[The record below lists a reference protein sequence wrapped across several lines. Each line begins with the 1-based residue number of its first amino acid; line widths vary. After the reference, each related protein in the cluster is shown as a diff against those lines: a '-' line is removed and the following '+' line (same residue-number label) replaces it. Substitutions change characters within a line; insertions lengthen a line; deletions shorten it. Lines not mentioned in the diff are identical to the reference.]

1 MGMNMEKA
9 NRLKL
14 GSLTGGLAL
23 CALTV
28 AGVVSC
34 TQNEQ
39 KTVAT
44 ASAKDWVGK
53 TAAPFALPGID
64 GAMVDLSKSMGKSP
78 VVLIFYR
85 GNW

>member
-1 MGMNMEKA
+1 MKMEKA

-14 GSLTGGLAL
+14 GALAGGLTL
-23 CALTV
+23 CVLTV
-28 AGVVSC
+28 VGVVSC

-53 TAAPFALPGID
+53 TAAPFSLPGID
-64 GAMVDLSKSMGKSP
+64 GATVDLSKMIGKSP
-78 VVLIFYR
+78 IVLIFYR

>member
-1 MGMNMEKA
+1 MKMEKA

-14 GSLTGGLAL
+14 GALAGGVGLCLLA
-23 CALTV
+23 V
-28 AGVVSC
+28 VGVVSC

-39 KTVAT
+39 KNVAT

-53 TAAPFALPGID
+53 TAAPFDLPGID
-64 GAMVDLSKSMGKSP
+64 GATVDLSKTIGKNP

>member
-1 MGMNMEKA
+1 MENS
-9 NRLKL
+9 NRMKL
-14 GSLTGGLAL
+14 GALSGGIAL
-23 CALTV
+23 CALTAV
-28 AGVVSC
+28 GVVSC

-53 TAAPFALPGID
+53 TAAPFSLPGID
-64 GAMVDLSKSMGKSP
+64 GATVDLSKMIGKSP
-78 VVLIFYR
+78 IVLIFYR